1 MEKSERYKKALVTAI
16 MGFRTEED
24 IKNNGLNVFTKEDIL
39 SLKEHVINLFNKNRS
54 VLVLKVKPIG
64 FKSEHIIIKS
74 NEDLNDFLFNVSSL
88 FESDVLGGNN
98 EVWVISSSVIECWR
112 CRIYLSHSGDD
123 IIEMAY
129 SYDDHILDHIDFNG
143 NVPYICYKI
152 NGEYLDICKTNL
164 DKNGIKETNYIAC
177 DIFNKYSD
185 VIKDVVYDLAFLN
198 IDDICFDVRIN
209 NGYDFHDFDVSFDD
223 TKKIIDYYMNRMK
236 WCKKL

>member
-152 NGEYLDICKTNL
+152 NGEYLDI
-164 DKNGIKETNYIAC
+164 
-177 DIFNKYSD
+177 
-185 VIKDVVYDLAFLN
+185 
-198 IDDICFDVRIN
+198 
-209 NGYDFHDFDVSFDD
+209 
-223 TKKIIDYYMNRMK
+223 
-236 WCKKL
+236 